1 MCDVSAIPG
10 LAELREQT
18 DGDGDICIAVLDG
31 PVDHGHSAFDGA
43 NFSRLAGPWPQ
54 ADFDGPAAAHG
65 TIVASVIFGQST
77 GPVFGVAPGCRGI
90 SVPVFTGR
98 HPRTSQLDLAR
109 GIERAVAAGAHVINV
124 SCGQLS
130 PSGEAED
137 ILARAIEYC
146 RDNNVL
152 VVAAAGNE
160 GCFCTHVPAALP
172 SVLAVGALD
181 DEGQPMEASNWGAAY
196 QRQGI
201 LAPGSKIL
209 GALPGGTTDTRSGTS
224 LAAPIVAGVAGLLL
238 SLELRHGR
246 KPDPLAVGAALLRS
260 ADPCE
265 FDDATVCARYLTG
278 KLNIERAVQAVSTE
292 TSGATGIVEQS
303 CACGG
308 NDSDAHGCTCASASE
323 IAADPPPARIPEPAP
338 AVPAPQLVPAA
349 PAPQLVATS
358 SAPVPTV
365 TLSDNASDAAMQLVY
380 AIGSIGYD
388 FGSEARRDAFKQ
400 QMPPVRVAGPPVE
413 IPLDVQPKLV
423 GARIRDVAV
432 TNRNQKQHITG
443 GEIESATVEYTL
455 PGGTDPVRVPI
466 MDGTITAGILDSGDL
481 DGHTLYNGT
490 ISDFDVHGMKTMI
503 TVAANPYDPVQM
515 LDHLVHRPSEAKAL
529 IWTMNLEL
537 TPIYALNAVGP
548 YGADVYEQ
556 FVWIFAGQM
565 TAQGYEKQ
573 VVKILNESPVYKAKL
588 EASIRSGDGVPSY
601 ERFALPAQQ
610 NDQVTK
616 LFSGQTVPG
625 VDIAEPRGL
634 VGWNTN
640 QLIAQACNE
649 ALSNENRRRDRENTR
664 LDDAH
669 QLPQVSE
676 LPQESQ
682 AQLIQQ
688 IRDFLNKLYYEL
700 RNLGQM
706 SQDRAMNFG
715 ATNAFQ
721 AVRILVQAQVQDL
734 ALDTVGAQKSPYQ
747 RVDSDSWDI
756 LLRFFNPNNLMVA
769 RTVYRFSVD
778 VSDVMPVLCGEIRQ
792 WTET

>member
-10 LAELREQT
+10 LADLRAQT
-18 DGDGDICIAVLDG
+18 DGHGDICVAVLDS
-31 PVDHGHSAFDGA
+31 PVDHDHPAFDGA
-43 NFSRLAGPWPQ
+43 NFHRLAGPWPP

-65 TIVASVIFGQST
+65 TIVSSVIFGQSD

-90 SVPVFTGR
+90 SVPVFSGR

-181 DEGQPMEASNWGAAY
+181 DDGRPMETSNWGAAY

-201 LAPGSKIL
+201 LAPGSNIL
-209 GALPGGTTDTRSGTS
+209 GAVPGGATDTRSGTS
-224 LAAPIVAGVAGLLL
+224 LAAPIVAGVAALLL

-246 KPDPLAVGAALLRS
+246 EPDPLAVGAALLRS

-265 FDDATVCARYLTG
+265 YDDVAVCARYLTG

-292 TSGATGIVEQS
+292 TTGATGIVEQS

-308 NDSDAHGCTCASASE
+308 TEADAPGCACASPSE
-323 IAADPPPARIPEPAP
+323 IAADPPPARVPEPAP
-338 AVPAPQLVPAA
+338 AVPAPQLVAA
-349 PAPQLVATS
+349 S
-358 SAPVPTV
+358 SMPVPAV
-365 TLSDNASDAAMQLVY
+365 TLSDDTSDASDAAKQLVY

-400 QMPPVRVAGPPVE
+400 QMPPVRVQGPPVVTPPE
-413 IPLDVQPKLV
+413 VKLTLRT
-423 GARIRDVAV
+423 AHIRNV
-432 TNRNQKQHITG
+432 TVVNRNNRQHITA
-443 GEIESATVEYTL
+443 GEIDTAILEYTV
-455 PGGTDPVRVPI
+455 PGNLDPVRVPV
-466 MDGTITAGILDSGDL
+466 MDGTISAGVLDGGDL
-481 DGHTLYNGT
+481 EGHTLYNGT
-490 ISDFDVHGMKTMI
+490 LSAVTVLGIRQMI

-515 LDHLVHRPSEAKAL
+515 LDHLVHRPSEARAL

-537 TPIYALNAVGP
+537 TPIYALNPFGP

-556 FVWIFAGQM
+556 FVWILAGQM
-565 TAQGYEKQ
+565 VAQGFEKQ
-573 VVKILNESPVYKAKL
+573 VVRILNESPVYRAKL
-588 EASIRSGDGVPSY
+588 EQSIRSGEGVPNY
-601 ERFALPAQQ
+601 ERFALPGQQ
-610 NDQVTK
+610 NDQTSK
-616 LFSGQTVPG
+616 LFSGQVVPG
-625 VDIAEPRGL
+625 VDVAETRGV
-634 VGWNTN
+634 VGWNIN
-640 QLIAQACNE
+640 QLIEEACRE
-649 ALSNENRRRDRENTR
+649 AVVRENLRREAENKR
-664 LDDAH
+664 LAKAQ
-669 QLPQVSE
+669 QLAPLSE
-676 LPQESQ
+676 LPPTAED
-682 AQLIQQ
+682 QLNQQ

-721 AVRILVQAQVQDL
+721 AVRILVNAQVKEL
-734 ALDTVGAQKSPYQ
+734 ALDTVSAQKSPYM

-756 LLRFFNPNNLMVA
+756 LLRFFNPYNLNVA

-778 VSDVMPVLCGEIRQ
+778 VSDVMPVLVGEVRQ

>member
-10 LAELREQT
+10 LAELRAQT
-18 DGDGDICIAVLDG
+18 DGDGDICIAVLDS
-31 PVDHGHSAFDGA
+31 PVDHDHPAFDGA
-43 NFSRLAGPWPQ
+43 NFSRLAGPWPP
-54 ADFDGPAAAHG
+54 ADFDSPVAAHG
-65 TIVASVIFGQST
+65 TVVASVIFGQSA

-90 SVPVFTGR
+90 SVPVFSGR

-181 DEGQPMEASNWGAAY
+181 DEGQPMETSNWGAAY

-201 LAPGSKIL
+201 LAPGSNIL
-209 GALPGGTTDTRSGTS
+209 GAVPGGATDTRSGTS

-246 KPDPLAVGAALLRS
+246 DPDPLAVGAALLRS

-265 FDDATVCARYLTG
+265 YGDAAVCARYLTG
-278 KLNIERAVQAVSTE
+278 KLNIERAVRAVSTE

-308 NDSDAHGCTCASASE
+308 AESDAQGCACASASE
-323 IAADPPPARIPEPAP
+323 IAAEPPPTRVPEPAP
-338 AVPAPQLVPAA
+338 APRLVAASSMPAP
-349 PAPQLVATS
+349 
-358 SAPVPTV
+358 TV
-365 TLSDNASDAAMQLVY
+365 SLSDNASDAFKQLVY

-400 QMPPVRVAGPPVE
+400 QMPPVRVAGPPFE
-413 IPLDVQPKLV
+413 SPAGLELTLLNAHIKN
-423 GARIRDVAV
+423 V
-432 TNRNQKQHITG
+432 TVVKRGNQQHITA
-443 GEIESATVEYTL
+443 GEIDTAVAEYT
-455 PGGTDPVRVPI
+455 PDPKIPATITVPI
-466 MDGTITAGILDSGDL
+466 MDGVISAGVLVSGDL
-481 DGHTLYNGT
+481 EGHTLYDGT
-490 ISDFDVHGMKTMI
+490 ISTATILGAKQLI

-515 LDHLVHRPSEAKAL
+515 LSHLVHQPSEARAL

-537 TPIYALNAVGP
+537 TPIYALNPFGP

-556 FVWIFAGQM
+556 FIWILAGQM
-565 TAQGYEKQ
+565 VAQGFEKQ
-573 VVKILNESPVYKAKL
+573 VVKILKESPVYAAKL
-588 EASIRSGDGVPSY
+588 ERAVRSGEGVPDY
-601 ERFALPAQQ
+601 ERFALPGQQ
-610 NDQVTK
+610 NDQTTK
-616 LFSGQTVPG
+616 LFSGQIVPG
-625 VDIAEPRGL
+625 VDVAETRGV
-634 VGWNTN
+634 VGWNIS
-640 QLIAQACNE
+640 QLITQARRQVLNE
-649 ALSNENRRRDRENTR
+649 ENLRRQQENTKR
-664 LDDAH
+664 AKNQ
-669 QLPQVSE
+669 QLPPVTE
-676 LPQESQ
+676 LPAEDEIDLDQN
-682 AQLIQQ
+682 

-721 AVRILVQAQVQDL
+721 AVRTLVDAQAKRL
-734 ALDTVGAQKSPYQ
+734 ALDTVAAQKSPYM

-756 LLRFFNPNNLMVA
+756 LLRFFDPKNLNVA

-778 VSDVMPVLCGEIRQ
+778 VSDVMPVLVGEVRQ

>member
-1 MCDVSAIPG
+1 MCDVSAMPG
-10 LAELREQT
+10 LADLREQT
-18 DGDGDICIAVLDG
+18 DGDGDICIAVLDS
-31 PVDHGHSAFDGA
+31 PVDHGHPAFDGA
-43 NFSRLAGPWPQ
+43 NFSRLAGPWPP
-54 ADFDGPAAAHG
+54 AEFDGPAAAHG
-65 TIVASVIFGQST
+65 TIVSSVIFGQSG

-90 SVPVFTGR
+90 SVPVFSGR

-181 DEGQPMEASNWGAAY
+181 DDGRPMETSNWGAAY

-201 LAPGSKIL
+201 LAPGSNIL
-209 GALPGGTTDTRSGTS
+209 GAVPGGATDTRSGTS

-238 SLELRHGR
+238 SLELRRGR
-246 KPDPLAVGAALLRS
+246 DPDPLAVGAALLRS

-265 FDDATVCARYLTG
+265 YDDVAVCARYLTG

-308 NDSDAHGCTCASASE
+308 AESDAQGCACASE
-323 IAADPPPARIPEPAP
+323 IAADPPPAPIPAP
-338 AVPAPQLVPAA
+338 VPAPQLVAA
-349 PAPQLVATS
+349 
-358 SAPVPTV
+358 SAMPVPTV
-365 TLSDNASDAAMQLVY
+365 TMSDNASDAAKQLVY
-380 AIGSIGYD
+380 AIGAIGYD

-400 QMPPVRVAGPPVE
+400 QMPPVHVPGVPVQT
-413 IPLDVQPKLV
+413 PLDVDLKLI
-423 GARIRDVAV
+423 GAHISNV
-432 TNRNQKQHITG
+432 TVVSRNNKQHITA
-443 GEIESATVEYTL
+443 GEIDTATLEFTP
-455 PGGTDPVRVPI
+455 PGAKEPVRVPI
-466 MDGTITAGILDSGDL
+466 MDGTISAGILDSGDL
-481 DGHTLYNGT
+481 EGHTLYNGT
-490 ISDFDVHGMKTMI
+490 VSDITVLGIRQMIS
-503 TVAANPYDPVQM
+503 VAANPYDPVQM
-515 LDHLVHRPSEAKAL
+515 LDHLVHRPSEARAL

-537 TPIYALNAVGP
+537 TPIYALNPFGP

-556 FVWIFAGQM
+556 FVWILAGQM
-565 TAQGYEKQ
+565 VAQGFEKQ
-573 VVKILNESPVYKAKL
+573 VVKILKESPVYRAKL
-588 EASIRSGDGVPSY
+588 EAAIRSGEGVPNY
-601 ERFALPAQQ
+601 ERFALPGQQ
-610 NDQVTK
+610 NDQTTK
-616 LFSGQTVPG
+616 LFSGQVVPG
-625 VDIAEPRGL
+625 VDVAETRGV
-634 VGWNTN
+634 VGWNVN
-640 QLIAQACNE
+640 QLIEQACDE
-649 ALSNENRRRDRENTR
+649 ALKEENLRRQRENKR
-664 LDDAH
+664 LNKAN
-669 QLPQVSE
+669 QLPQVAE
-676 LPQESQ
+676 LP
-682 AQLIQQ
+682 ADKADDLKQQ
-688 IRDFLNKLYYEL
+688 IRDFLNKLYYDL

-721 AVRILVQAQVQDL
+721 AVRILVSAQVKNL
-734 ALDTVGAQKSPYQ
+734 ALDTVGAQKSPYM

-756 LLRFFNPNNLMVA
+756 LLRFFDPKNLNVA

-778 VSDVMPVLCGEIRQ
+778 VSDVMPVLVGEVRQ